1 MHVRMWTKAYK
12 LIYYNSKP
20 GTIMSVDEK
29 KLAQQQMGS
38 KLFLIPTCINVPVKY
53 KLFQYLE
60 SFQLDGARQKC
71 EKLDHFFFIAC

>member
-1 MHVRMWTKAYK
+1 
-12 LIYYNSKP
+12 
-20 GTIMSVDEK
+20 MSVDK
-29 KLAQQQMGS
+29 KIKNKLAKQQMGS

-71 EKLDHFFFIAC
+71 EKLDHFSLHANE